1 MLRVALAG
9 LVFLG
14 VSSAPLFAEQT
25 CQGLMNIALEHA
37 TITFATAVP
46 EGPVSGGGRGGPPV
60 NAPAHCAVQ
69 GIIRPTKD
77 SEIHFELWIPA
88 SGWNGKYLQLGNG
101 GWAGAINAAGLAE
114 PVKRGYAAAATD
126 DGHQAEAPIKGASQG
141 GAGATWAI
149 GHPEKLVDFG
159 YRAVHETNLQSKAI
173 IRDLFGRA
181 PSRSYF
187 NGCSDGGREALMEAQ
202 RYAEDFD
209 GIIAGAPASDWSHL
223 FTGFIWNARAL
234 TETPGSAIPPAKLS
248 VIQKAVLAECD
259 AADGVKDGL
268 LQDPRACR
276 FDPSVLTCKGAEGP
290 QCLTAPQVEALR
302 KIYEGP
308 KNPRTGAPIFL
319 GYARGTEAGPA
330 GWSLWI
336 APASVTSSIQYGFG
350 SSYYGQAVFEDPK
363 WDYRNLNFDTDV
375 AFGDQKAGPVLN
387 ATNPDL
393 RSFRANGGKLIQYH
407 GWGDPA
413 ISPLSSIAYY
423 DSVRAFL
430 DKFPDAR
437 HQGSSSTQEFYR
449 LFMVPGMGHC
459 GGGVGANSF
468 GNGASAQTD
477 SDHDVISALDRWVE
491 TGVAPDKIIAAG
503 TVVGDTSKALTRPL
517 CPYPQVAR
525 YDRTGDPNNAASFA
539 CVAPQVP

>member
-1 MLRVALAG
+1 VR
-9 LVFLG
+9 
-14 VSSAPLFAEQT
+14 
-25 CQGLMNIALEHA
+25 
-37 TITFATAVP
+37 
-46 EGPVSGGGRGGPPV
+46 
-60 NAPAHCAVQ
+60 
-69 GIIRPTKD
+69 
-77 SEIHFELWIPA
+77 
-88 SGWNGKYLQLGNG
+88 
-101 GWAGAINAAGLAE
+101 
-114 PVKRGYAAAATD
+114 RGYAAAATD
-126 DGHQAEAPIKGASQG
+126 DGHQG

-149 GHPEKLVDFG
+149 GHPEKLIDFG

-223 FTGFIWNARAL
+223 FAGFLWNARAL
-234 TETPGSAIPPAKLS
+234 TETPASAIPPAKLT
-248 VIQKAVLAECD
+248 VIPKAVLAECD
-259 AADGVKDGL
+259 AADGVKD
-268 LQDPRACR
+268 
-276 FDPSVLTCKGAEGP
+276 E
-290 QCLTAPQVEALR
+290 LR
-302 KIYEGP
+302 KIYDGP
-308 KNPRTGAPIFL
+308 RNPRTGASIFP

-330 GWSLWI
+330 GWAAWI
-336 APASVTSSIQYGFG
+336 APASVISSIQYGFG
-350 SSYYGQAVFEDPK
+350 SSYYGHAVFEDPK

-393 RSFRANGGKLIQYH
+393 RTFRANGGKLIQYH

-430 DKFPDAR
+430 DKFPDTR
-437 HQGSSSTQEFYR
+437 HQASSSTQEFYR

-491 TGVAPDKIIAAG
+491 TGVAPDKIIATG

-525 YDRTGDPNNAASFA
+525 YDGTGDPNNAASFA

>member
-1 MLRVALAG
+1 M
-9 LVFLG
+9 
-14 VSSAPLFAEQT
+14 
-25 CQGLMNIALEHA
+25 I
-37 TITFATAVP
+37 
-46 EGPVSGGGRGGPPV
+46 
-60 NAPAHCAVQ
+60 APAHCAVQ

-88 SGWNGKYLQLGNG
+88 NGWNGKYLQIGNG

-126 DGHQAEAPIKGASQG
+126 DGHQG

-149 GHPEKLVDFG
+149 GHPEKLIDFG

-173 IRDLFGRA
+173 IRDFFGRA

-223 FTGFIWNARAL
+223 FTGFLWNARAL
-234 TETPGSAIPPAKLS
+234 TETPASAIPPAKLP
-248 VIQKAVLAECD
+248 VIQKAVLAQCD

-290 QCLTAPQVEALR
+290 ECLTAPQVEALR
-302 KIYEGP
+302 KIYDGP
-308 KNPRTGAPIFL
+308 KNPRTGASIFP

-330 GWSLWI
+330 GW
-336 APASVTSSIQYGFG
+336 AGMDCTRFRHVVDSIWLRKLILRLTRFSRTRSGITG
-350 SSYYGQAVFEDPK
+350 
-363 WDYRNLNFDTDV
+363 RLNFDTDV

-430 DKFPDAR
+430 DRFPDAR
-437 HQGSSSTQEFYR
+437 HQGSGSTQEFYR

-468 GNGASAQTD
+468 GNGASAAD
-477 SDHDVISALDRWVE
+477 GPGS
-491 TGVAPDKIIAAG
+491 
-503 TVVGDTSKALTRPL
+503 
-517 CPYPQVAR
+517 
-525 YDRTGDPNNAASFA
+525 
-539 CVAPQVP
+539 

>member
-1 MLRVALAG
+1 MLRSPYTGV
-9 LVFLG
+9 VFLG
-14 VSSAPLFAEQT
+14 MMSAPLYAQQT
-25 CQGLMNIALEHA
+25 CQGLKSISLEHA
-37 TITFATAVP
+37 TITSATAVT
-46 EGPVSGGGRGGPPV
+46 EGPVGAAGRGGGAPV
-60 NAPAHCAVQ
+60 IAPAHCAVQ

-88 SGWNGKYLQLGNG
+88 AGWNGKYLQLGSG
-101 GWAGAINAAGLAE
+101 GWAGAINAAGLAD

-126 DGHQAEAPIKGASQG
+126 DGHQG

-149 GHPEKLVDFG
+149 GHPEKLIDFG

-187 NGCSDGGREALMEAQ
+187 DGCSDGGREGLMEAQ

-234 TETPGSAIPPAKLS
+234 TETPGSAIPPAKLA

-268 LQDPRACR
+268 IENPRACH
-276 FDPSVLTCKGAEGP
+276 FDPSVLACKGAESP
-290 QCLTAPQVEALR
+290 ECLTAPQVDALR
-302 KIYEGP
+302 KIYDGP
-308 KNPRTGAPIFL
+308 KNPRTGAAIFP

-330 GWSLWI
+330 GWSAWI

-350 SSYYGQAVFEDPK
+350 SSYYGHAVFEDPK

-437 HQGSSSTQEFYR
+437 HQASSSTQEFYR

-477 SDHDVISALDRWVE
+477 PDHDVISALDRWVE
-491 TGVAPDKIIAAG
+491 TGVAPDKIISSG
-503 TVVGDTSKALTRPL
+503 TVVGDTSKPLTRPL

-525 YDRTGDPNNAASFA
+525 YSGTGDPNVAASFA
-539 CVAPQVP
+539 CVAQQVP